1 MIETIGHFHVVLV
14 HLPIGILLLACL
26 FAWLERHA
34 AFQGLQQG
42 TSIALLIGMIA
53 AICSAVT
60 GYCLSLEGDY
70 PGDLVAAHQ
79 WFGISVAVFSI
90 VLYAVHKRKTG
101 GWSTR
106 IISLLVVLLISIA
119 GHLGGTLTHGQG
131 YLFGT
136 AVDTSQGPIR
146 RKPIKNV
153 QQAIAY
159 SDVIQPILQARCY
172 SCHGPRKQKGKLRMD
187 DSLRL
192 MKGGKDGPVIVPGNE
207 AKSELIKRISLPKD
221 DDDHMPPSGKT
232 QLNAQDLALIHWW
245 VATGAT
251 FNSPVG
257 ALPQSAEI
265 RATLSDLEKV
275 PVVIQ
280 RAPIIPTV
288 SVIAADPAAIEKLK
302 AKGVIIQPV
311 AQHTNF
317 LLADFV
323 MANVTDRDLALLLP
337 LKDQLIELRLGNT
350 SIGDGGLAF
359 VGQLQ
364 QLWRLELQHT
374 RITDKGLAEIKKL
387 AELRYLNLVGTSI
400 SADGLLSLAGLS
412 HLQSIYLYQTSVKRV
427 DWQRLKK
434 QFSKTNI
441 DTGGYSVP
449 LFPTDTMEI
458 KPPPAIK

>member
-1 MIETIGHFHVVLV
+1 
-14 HLPIGILLLACL
+14 
-26 FAWLERHA
+26 
-34 AFQGLQQG
+34 
-42 TSIALLIGMIA
+42 
-53 AICSAVT
+53 
-60 GYCLSLEGDY
+60 
-70 PGDLVAAHQ
+70 
-79 WFGISVAVFSI
+79 
-90 VLYAVHKRKTG
+90 
-101 GWSTR
+101 
-106 IISLLVVLLISIA
+106 
-119 GHLGGTLTHGQG
+119 
-131 YLFGT
+131 
-136 AVDTSQGPIR
+136 
-146 RKPIKNV
+146 V

-172 SCHGPRKQKGKLRMD
+172 SCHGPQKQKGKLRMD